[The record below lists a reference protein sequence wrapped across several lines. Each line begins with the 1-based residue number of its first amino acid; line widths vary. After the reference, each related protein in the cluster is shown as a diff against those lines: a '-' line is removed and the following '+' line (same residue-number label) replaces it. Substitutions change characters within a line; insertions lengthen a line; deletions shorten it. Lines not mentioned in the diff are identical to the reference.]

1 MEGNEIGFLQATD
14 GIYNVDIGVR
24 VSNGSNGS
32 NGSVERAYYSDAPDM
47 ELSSATL
54 TKEKTKTL
62 ILYLIYALEQLE

>member
-1 MEGNEIGFLQATD
+1 MEGNKIGILQATD
-14 GIYNVDIGVR
+14 GIYNVYIGVI
-24 VSNGSNGS
+24 VSNDA
-32 NGSVERAYYSDAPDM
+32 VELAYHSDAPDM

>member
-1 MEGNEIGFLQATD
+1 MEGNKIGFLQATD
-14 GIYNVDIGVR
+14 GIYNVYIGVI
-24 VSNGSNGS
+24 VSNDA
-32 NGSVERAYYSDAPDM
+32 VELAYHSDAPDM

>member
-1 MEGNEIGFLQATD
+1 MEGNKIGFLQATD
-14 GIYNVDIGVR
+14 GIYNVYIGVI
-24 VSNGSNGS
+24 VSNDA
-32 NGSVERAYYSDAPDM
+32 VEFAYHSDAPDM